1 MGVKRIID
9 EIDKEIEI
17 YCMKISSKGIYW
29 INFVA

>member
-1 MGVKRIID
+1 MGVKHII
-9 EIDKEIEI
+9 EKIDNEIEI